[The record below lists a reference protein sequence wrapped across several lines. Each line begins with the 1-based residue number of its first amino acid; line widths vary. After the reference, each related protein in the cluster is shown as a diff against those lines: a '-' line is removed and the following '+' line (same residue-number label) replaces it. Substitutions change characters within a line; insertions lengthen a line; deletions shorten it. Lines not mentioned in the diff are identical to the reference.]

1 MAETEELFT
10 VKLWREVLDEKQ
22 TEWRGKI
29 QHVGS
34 GEVRYFRDWTHMMEF
49 IDDVLTKLTARH
61 RMELH
66 LSSFNDRFPTSQIF
80 RIKNYLKR
88 KRGDWMVRTLQKEDR
103 GRTRIGSVF
112 SKVALVA
119 GFVVIAL
126 VSFLIGWHQFGANY
140 TNLSGAMPQKGAL
153 FMGAFQ
159 VFDRLKLRHH
169 RKAAFLRSHEPEKK
183 G

>member
-66 LSSFNDRFPTSQIF
+66 ISSFNDRFPTSQLF

-88 KRGDWMVRTLQKEDR
+88 KRGDWMVQTRKKEDR
-103 GRTRIGSVF
+103 GRTRIGSVL
-112 SKVALVA
+112 SKIALVS
-119 GFVVIAL
+119 GFVVI
-126 VSFLIGWHQFGANY
+126 
-140 TNLSGAMPQKGAL
+140 L

-169 RKAAFLRSHEPEKK
+169 SKAAFLRCHEPEKK

>member
-49 IDDVLTKLTARH
+49 IDDVLTKLTGRH
-61 RMELH
+61 RMKLH
-66 LSSFNDRFPTSQIF
+66 ISSFNGRFPTSQIF

-88 KRGDWMVRTLQKEDR
+88 KRGDWIVQTLQERDR
-103 GRTRIGSVF
+103 GRTRIRSVL
-112 SKVALVA
+112 SKVALVS

-126 VSFLIGWHQFGANY
+126 VSFLIGWHQFATNY
-140 TNLSGAMPQKGAL
+140 TNLAGAMPQKGAL

-159 VFDRLKLRHH
+159 VLDKLKLRHQS
-169 RKAAFLRSHEPEKK
+169 KATFLRRQKPNLK